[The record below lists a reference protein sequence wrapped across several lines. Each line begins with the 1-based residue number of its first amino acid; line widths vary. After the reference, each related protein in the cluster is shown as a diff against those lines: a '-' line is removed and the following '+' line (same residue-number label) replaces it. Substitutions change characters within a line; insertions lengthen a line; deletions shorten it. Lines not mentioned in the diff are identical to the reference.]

1 MIGIIDYGLGN
12 VEAFRVAYKRLG
24 KASRRVKT
32 PEDVADVTHIILPG
46 VGAFD
51 SAMERFNASGL
62 WPALKNALE
71 NRALPLLGV
80 CVGMQMLAD
89 RSDEGD
95 LPGLGLISG
104 NIRLFAQGQHGRML
118 RCPHMG
124 WNEVDVTSN
133 TPLLSGLEEHRKF
146 YFLHSY
152 YFEPADPD
160 TQLAQT
166 LYGSP
171 FSCAVGKGSV
181 HGVQF
186 HPEKSHEAGLIL
198 LNNFSEL

>member
-24 KASRRVKT
+24 KASKRVKT
-32 PEDVADVTHIILPG
+32 AEDLADVTHIILPG

-51 SAMERFNASGL
+51 SAMDRFNASGL
-62 WPALKNALE
+62 WPAVKDAVE
-71 NRALPLLGV
+71 NRDVPLLGV

-89 RSDEGD
+89 RSDEGQ
-95 LPGLGLISG
+95 LPGLGLVPG
-104 NIRLFAQGQHGRML
+104 NIRLFSEGQHGRML

-124 WNEVDVTSN
+124 WNEVDATKE
-133 TPLLSGLEEHRKF
+133 TTLLAGLDQDRKF

-152 YFEPADPD
+152 YFEPSDPD
-160 TQLAQT
+160 AELAQT
-166 LYGSP
+166 LYGAP
-171 FSCAVGKGSV
+171 FSCAVGKGAV
-181 HGVQF
+181 YGVQF
-186 HPEKSHEAGLIL
+186 HPEKSHEAGLTL